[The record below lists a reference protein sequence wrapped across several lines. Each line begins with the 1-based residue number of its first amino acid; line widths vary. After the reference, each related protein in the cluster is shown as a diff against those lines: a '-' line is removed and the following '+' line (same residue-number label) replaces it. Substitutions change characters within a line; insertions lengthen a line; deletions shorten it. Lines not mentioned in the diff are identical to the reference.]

1 MTVEPRV
8 AVVTGGSSGIG
19 LATVACL
26 IAEGWRVAF
35 FSHQPDRVAEAED
48 SLRRRFPRSALL
60 GDAVDLRDDGAVR
73 GFFARVATA
82 WGTADALVCNAGIS
96 PKGPDGTRLPVAEID
111 PAQWADVLDVN
122 LTGALRCC
130 RCALPGMAAKGAGR
144 VVLIGSVAGRGVP
157 RVAGGAY
164 VASKAA
170 LAGLARAIVAD
181 YSRHGITANTVCPGR
196 ILSPMT
202 GAADSP
208 ANRAALERIPI
219 GRLGTP
225 EDVARVVA
233 FLLRPGSDFVNGAVL
248 DVNGGEL
255 CAP

>member
-1 MTVEPRV
+1 MTAAGRV

-19 LATVACL
+19 LATVEAL
-26 IAEGWRVAF
+26 LAEGWRVAL
-35 FSHQPDRVAEAED
+35 FSHQRDRVADAEAA
-48 SLRRRFPRSALL
+48 LRTRFPGCGLVA
-60 GDAVDLRDDGAVR
+60 DAVDLRDDGAV
-73 GFFARVATA
+73 GAFFDRVAA
-82 WGTADALVCNAGIS
+82 EWGAADALVCNAGVS
-96 PKGPDGTRLPVAEID
+96 PKGPSGARTPLADID
-111 PAQWADVLDVN
+111 PAEWADVLDVN

-130 RCALPGMAAKGAGR
+130 RAALPGMVARGSGR
-144 VVLIGSVAGRGVP
+144 VVLIGSVAGRGLP

-170 LAGLARAIVAD
+170 LAALARSIVAD
-181 YSRHGITANTVCPGR
+181 YSRHGVTANTVCPGR

-202 GAADSP
+202 GTADSP

-233 FLLRPGSDFVNGAVL
+233 FLLRPGSDFVNGAVI